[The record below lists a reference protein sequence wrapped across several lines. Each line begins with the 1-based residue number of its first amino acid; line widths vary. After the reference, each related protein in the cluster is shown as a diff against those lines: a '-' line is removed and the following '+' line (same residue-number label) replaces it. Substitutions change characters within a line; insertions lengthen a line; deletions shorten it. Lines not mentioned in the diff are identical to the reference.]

1 MILSN
6 EVGEIDCFPV
16 FSIKSFLKPNFCM
29 PKPGTYQT
37 ATVQLKQP
45 NGYLLK
51 FESGET
57 IFMPFN
63 EATDELLPGNEVDIY
78 IFQDNEGRD
87 TATMHTP
94 TIELNQIELLEVK
107 SVTDHGAFMDWGISK
122 DLFVPFSEQSNR
134 MMEGRKNLI
143 YMYIDEKSGRL
154 TGTTKIERYLT
165 ESPLTVEEKEEV
177 DLIIWNKSDLGR
189 NVIIN
194 QTHEG
199 LIYEDDIFQN
209 LRYGEKHT
217 GYIKQIRPD
226 NKIDVTLRPF
236 GYKKVEPNADRIY
249 NLLLKG
255 DGYLDLHDKSDPN
268 EIRARLEM
276 SKKTFKKAIGNL
288 YKKEMIRIEDD
299 GIYLRK

>member
-1 MILSN
+1 
-6 EVGEIDCFPV
+6 
-16 FSIKSFLKPNFCM
+16 M
-29 PKPGTYQT
+29 PTPGTYQT

-63 EATDELLPGNEVDIY
+63 ESTRELLPEEELKIY
-78 IFQDNEGRD
+78 IYQDSEGRD

-94 TIELNQIELLEVK
+94 TIELHQIELLEVK
-107 SVTDHGAFMDWGISK
+107 AVTDHGAFMDWGISK

-143 YMYIDEKSGRL
+143 YLYIDQISERL

-165 ESPLTVEEKEEV
+165 ESPLTVDEKDEV

-194 QTHEG
+194 QKHEG

-209 LRYGEKHT
+209 LRYGEKHK

-236 GYKKVEPNADRIY
+236 GYKKVEPNADHIY
-249 NLLLKG
+249 DLLQKS
-255 DGYLDLHDKSDPN
+255 DGFLDLHDKSDPN

-276 SKKTFKKAIGNL
+276 SKKTFKQAIGKL
-288 YKKEMIRIEDD
+288 YKNDMIRIEDD
-299 GIYLRK
+299 GIYLRKESN

>member
-1 MILSN
+1 
-6 EVGEIDCFPV
+6 
-16 FSIKSFLKPNFCM
+16 M
-29 PKPGTYQT
+29 PTPGTYQT
-37 ATVQLKQP
+37 TTVQLKQP

-63 EATDELLPGNEVDIY
+63 ESTRELIPGEDADIFIY
-78 IFQDNEGRD
+78 QDNDGLD
-87 TATMHTP
+87 TATMQTP
-94 TIELNQIELLEVK
+94 TITLNQIELLEVK
-107 SVTDHGAFMDWGISK
+107 TVNEHGAFMDWGINK
-122 DLFVPFSEQSNR
+122 DLLVPFAEQSNR
-134 MMEGRKNLI
+134 MMEGRKNLT
-143 YMYIDEKSGRL
+143 YLYIDRLSGRL

-209 LRYGEKHT
+209 LRYGEKQT

-236 GYKKVEPNADRIY
+236 GYKKVEPNADQIL
-249 NLLLKG
+249 NLLQKS
-255 DGYLDLHDKSDPN
+255 DGFLNLHDKSDPN

-276 SKKTFKKAIGNL
+276 SKKTFKKAIGKL
-288 YKKEMIRIEDD
+288 YKNELIRIEDD
-299 GIYLRK
+299 GIYLRN

>member
-1 MILSN
+1 
-6 EVGEIDCFPV
+6 
-16 FSIKSFLKPNFCM
+16 M
-29 PKPGTYQT
+29 PTPGTYES

-51 FESGET
+51 FDEGGT
-57 IFMPFN
+57 IFMPFS
-63 EATDELLPGNEVDIY
+63 ETTGDPVPGDEVTIY

-107 SVTDHGAFMDWGISK
+107 DVTKHGAFMDWGINK
-122 DLFVPFSEQSNR
+122 DLFVPYSEQSNR
-134 MMEGRKNLI
+134 MMPGRKNLV
-143 YMYIDEKSGRL
+143 YLYIDRESGRL

-165 ESPLTVEEKEEV
+165 ETPITVSEREEV
-177 DLIIWNKSDLGR
+177 DIIIWNKSDLGR

-199 LIYEDDIFQN
+199 LIYQDDIFQN
-209 LRYGEKHT
+209 LRYGEKHK

-236 GYKKVEPNADRIY
+236 GYQKVEPNADQIY
-249 NLLLKG
+249 ELLQKSG
-255 DGYLDLHDKSDPN
+255 GYLDLHDKSDPN

-276 SKKTFKKAIGNL
+276 SKKTFKKAIGKL
-288 YKKEMIRIEDD
+288 YKNDVIRIEDD
-299 GIYLRK
+299 GIYLR

>member
-1 MILSN
+1 M
-6 EVGEIDCFPV
+6 
-16 FSIKSFLKPNFCM
+16 PN
-29 PKPGTYQT
+29 PGTYQT
-37 ATVQLKQP
+37 ASVQLKQP
-45 NGYLLK
+45 NGYLLR

-57 IFMPFN
+57 IFMPF
-63 EATDELLPGNEVDIY
+63 EDSTKELSAGDEIEIY
-78 IFQDNEGRD
+78 IYQDSEGRD

-94 TIELNQIELLEVK
+94 TISLNQIELMEVK
-107 SVTDHGAFMDWGISK
+107 AVTDHGAFMDWGISK

-143 YMYIDEKSGRL
+143 YLYVDRKSGRL

-165 ESPLTVEEKEEV
+165 SSPLTVEEREEV
-177 DLIIWNKSDLGR
+177 DVIIWNKSDLGR

-194 QTHEG
+194 QQHEG

-209 LRYGEKHT
+209 LRYGEKRK

-236 GYKKVEPNADRIY
+236 GYKKVEPNADQIY
-249 NLLLKG
+249 ELLQRSE
-255 DGYLDLHDKSDPN
+255 GYLDLHDKSDPN

-276 SKKTFKKAIGNL
+276 SKKTFKKAIGLL
-288 YKKEMIRIEDD
+288 YKNDMIRIEDD
-299 GIYLRK
+299 GIYLA

>member
-1 MILSN
+1 
-6 EVGEIDCFPV
+6 
-16 FSIKSFLKPNFCM
+16 M
-29 PKPGTYQT
+29 PTPGTYQT
-37 ATVQLKQP
+37 VTVQLKQP
-45 NGYLLK
+45 NGYLLV

-57 IFMPFN
+57 IFMPFD
-63 EATDELLPGNEVDIY
+63 ESTRDLTTDEEVKIY
-78 IFQDNEGRD
+78 IFQDSEGRD

-94 TIELNQIELLEVK
+94 TIELNKIELLEVK
-107 SVTDHGAFMDWGISK
+107 AVTDHGAFMDWGISK

-143 YMYIDEKSGRL
+143 YLYIDRKSERL

-165 ESPLTVEEKEEV
+165 ESPLTVKEKDQV

-194 QTHEG
+194 QQHEG
-199 LIYEDDIFQN
+199 LIYQDDIFQN
-209 LRYGEKHT
+209 IRYGEKHT

-236 GYKKVEPNADRIY
+236 GYKKVEPNADFIY
-249 NLLLKG
+249 DLLQKS
-255 DGYLDLHDKSDPN
+255 DGYLNLHDKSDPN

-276 SKKTFKKAIGNL
+276 SKKTFKKALGKL
-288 YKKEMIRIEDD
+288 YKNEMIRIEDD
-299 GIYLRK
+299 GIYLRNQSN

>member
-1 MILSN
+1 M
-6 EVGEIDCFPV
+6 
-16 FSIKSFLKPNFCM
+16 PN
-29 PKPGTYQT
+29 PGTYQT
-37 ATVQLKQP
+37 ASVQLKQP
-45 NGYLLK
+45 NGYLLR

-57 IFMPFN
+57 IFMPFEDSTN
-63 EATDELLPGNEVDIY
+63 ELSAGDEIEIY
-78 IFQDNEGRD
+78 IYQDSEGRD

-94 TIELNQIELLEVK
+94 TISLNQIELMEVK
-107 SVTDHGAFMDWGISK
+107 AVTDHGAFMDWGISK

-143 YMYIDEKSGRL
+143 YLYVDRKSGRL

-165 ESPLTVEEKEEV
+165 SSPLTVEEREEV
-177 DLIIWNKSDLGR
+177 DVIIWNKSDLGR

-194 QTHEG
+194 QQHEG

-209 LRYGEKHT
+209 LRYGEKRK

-236 GYKKVEPNADRIY
+236 GYKKVEPNADQIY
-249 NLLLKG
+249 ELLQRSE
-255 DGYLDLHDKSDPN
+255 GYLDLHDKSDPN

-276 SKKTFKKAIGNL
+276 SKKTFKKAIGLL
-288 YKKEMIRIEDD
+288 YKNDMIRIEDD
-299 GIYLRK
+299 GIYLA

>member
-1 MILSN
+1 
-6 EVGEIDCFPV
+6 
-16 FSIKSFLKPNFCM
+16 M
-29 PKPGTYQT
+29 PTPGTYQS
-37 ATVQLKQP
+37 ATIQLKQP

-51 FESGET
+51 FDEGGT
-57 IFMPFN
+57 IFMPFS
-63 EATDELLPGNEVDIY
+63 ETTGDPVPGDEVTIY

-107 SVTDHGAFMDWGISK
+107 DVTKHGAFMDWGINK
-122 DLFVPFSEQSNR
+122 DLFVPYSEQSNR
-134 MMEGRKNLI
+134 MMPGRKNLV
-143 YMYIDEKSGRL
+143 YLYIDRESGRL

-165 ESPLTVEEKEEV
+165 ETPITVSEREEV
-177 DLIIWNKSDLGR
+177 EIIIWNKSDLGR

-199 LIYEDDIFQN
+199 LIYQDDIFQN
-209 LRYGEKHT
+209 LRYGEKHK

-236 GYKKVEPNADRIY
+236 GYQKVEPNADQIY
-249 NLLLKG
+249 ELLQKSG
-255 DGYLDLHDKSDPN
+255 GYLDLHDKSDPN

-276 SKKTFKKAIGNL
+276 SKKTFKKAIGKL
-288 YKKEMIRIEDD
+288 YKNDVIRIEDD
-299 GIYLRK
+299 GIYLR